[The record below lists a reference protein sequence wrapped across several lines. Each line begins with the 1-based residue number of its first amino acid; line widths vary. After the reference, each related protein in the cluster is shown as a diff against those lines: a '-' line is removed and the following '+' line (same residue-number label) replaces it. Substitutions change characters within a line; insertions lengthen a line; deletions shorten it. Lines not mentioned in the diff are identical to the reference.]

1 MARKRP
7 NRRGRAADRG
17 PNLTVY
23 VVVAVV
29 VLGVVAVVLSRGGGD
44 DDDGG
49 AAGGETRAVTVSG
62 ADTLPPFT
70 DPSTDPARG
79 AEVPTLTG
87 ERFDGGAITIPGSRP
102 AVVMF
107 LAHWCSHCQ
116 AEVPRVAAWLAA
128 NGPPDG
134 VDLFAVST
142 SVNRA
147 QGNFPPSAW
156 LEREGWEIATLVDS
170 DDNAAATAWAIGG
183 FPFFVAVNGDGEVVA
198 RISGEIETSTLEA
211 LIEAARTG

>member
-7 NRRGRAADRG
+7 NRRGSAPKRG

-23 VVVAVV
+23 AVIAVV
-29 VLGVVAVVLSRGGGD
+29 VLGVIAVVLSRGGGD
-44 DDDGG
+44 DDDV
-49 AAGGETRAVTVSG
+49 AAGGETRSVTVTG
-62 ADTLPPFT
+62 AGALLPFT
-70 DPSTDPARG
+70 DPESDPARG
-79 AEVPTLTG
+79 AQVPTLTG
-87 ERFDGGAITIPGSRP
+87 ETFAGEPVTIPSGRP
-102 AVVMF
+102 AVVLF

-128 NGPPDG
+128 NGPPEE

-156 LEREGWEIATLVDS
+156 LDREGWEITTMADS
-170 DDNAAATAWAIGG
+170 DDNTAATAWAIGG
-183 FPFFVAVNGDGEVVA
+183 FPFFVAVSGDGQVVA
-198 RISGEIETSTLEA
+198 RVSGEIAMSTLEA